1 MLAHSPRAFPWEQ
14 DLPWALA
21 RLREIITAG
30 PEQRRPRIRK
40 CLRKGCRRRYQ
51 ARNWNQRYCQDPKCL
66 RLVRRWQAARR
77 RPNVARMTLSKP
89 STPRQR
95 RIAVSESSSRP
106 RRLKT
111 PKLYPRAWSRTP
123 IFFLLPVCD
132 RPGCYKAPKKSVR
145 NRARYCCAA
154 CRQAVR
160 KVQDRERKWLSRG
173 TLDGRKKRS
182 FEYRA
187 ARKRRVP
194 QQGSIT
200 NPSPLRAPP
209 D

>member
-1 MLAHSPRAFPWEQ
+1 VLAHSPRAFPWEQ

-30 PEQRRPRIRK
+30 PERADRALENACVRGAVVGTKHGTGTSATAKIRSA
-40 CLRKGCRRRYQ
+40 CGWFVAGRRRG
-51 ARNWNQRYCQDPKCL
+51 A
-66 RLVRRWQAARR
+66 

-95 RIAVSESSSRP
+95 RIAVSESSLRPSRL
-106 RRLKT
+106 RA
-111 PKLYPRAWSRTP
+111 PKPYPRVVTHP
-123 IFFLLPVCD
+123 NFFSLPVCD